1 MDERTNNPTALVA
14 AAAHGPLGPTH
25 TPIKEHRTFTCL
37 LVEDDDAVRILV
49 ANYLEEN
56 DVRVICASRLC
67 DVAPLLARNQPDLI
81 VLDLQLGREDGLDLL
96 REAARD
102 PIYPSSLRPGTG
114 PTKSTESSGWSSE
127 LTTTSPS
134 HLAWGN
140 CWPASAPS
148 CDAGTPDRQNRSAR
162 AKEAAFASGGGAS
175 SGGHAASPIREANRS
190 PSPRA
195 NMLC

>member
-67 DVAPLLARNQPDLI
+67 DVAPLLARNQSWPRLFGQRPAGFKWI
-81 VLDLQLGREDGLDLL
+81 PAGL
-96 REAARD
+96 
-102 PIYPSSLRPGTG
+102 
-114 PTKSTESSGWSSE
+114 
-127 LTTTSPS
+127 
-134 HLAWGN
+134 
-140 CWPASAPS
+140 C
-148 CDAGTPDRQNRSAR
+148 
-162 AKEAAFASGGGAS
+162 
-175 SGGHAASPIREANRS
+175 
-190 PSPRA
+190 
-195 NMLC
+195 